1 MIPHV
6 HAVLASHFTSQ
17 CWSRVNGLSP
27 AVLSQHWDLTLRGL
41 PLRLKIAPPFSD
53 PLIQVEGGPQDMTDS
68 SGKRSSLAAL
78 LTVKK
83 ESRALRNTRKQGN
96 IDPWHSLS
104 EQLMTWLIWGK
115 PKGCPDMSLL
125 RLAARS
131 CGEARCGVSCQLG
144 TKPVCHP
151 TPPPPAHPK
160 EEYFLPLELASRFT
174 EKANSLVLGT
184 KV

>member
-6 HAVLASHFTSQ
+6 HAVLASL
-17 CWSRVNGLSP
+17 WSRANGLSP
-27 AVLSQHWDLTLRGL
+27 AVLSQHWDLTLRAL
-41 PLRLKIAPPFSD
+41 PLRLKIAPPFSE

-83 ESRALRNTRKQGN
+83 DSRALRNTRKQGT

-131 CGEARCGVSCQLG
+131 CGETGCGVSCQLG
-144 TKPVCHP
+144 TKPVCPP
-151 TPPPPAHPK
+151 TPSPPPPK
-160 EEYFLPLELASRFT
+160 RGILPS
-174 EKANSLVLGT
+174 SGT
-184 KV
+184 GSQVHRES